1 MSGVD
6 VAIHAI
12 DKVAVFAMAH
22 PVLFTGVAITAGVC
36 YVVYKC
42 SNNSNNNNNQ
52 NDRGVGERNG
62 KIRNN
67 KI

>member
-1 MSGVD
+1 MSEFD

-12 DKVAVFAMAH
+12 DKAATFAMAH

>member
-12 DKVAVFAMAH
+12 DKVAAFAMAH
-22 PVLFTGVAITAGVC
+22 PVLFTGVAITVGVC

>member
-1 MSGVD
+1 MSEIN

-12 DKVAVFAMAH
+12 DKAATFAMAH
-22 PVLFTGVAITAGVC
+22 PVLFTGVAITVGVC

-67 KI
+67 QI